1 MSAQTVI
8 DPMELVRGRK
18 RLQGEFAVAQ
28 LDRLKD
34 QLASTAGQIAYVV
47 TGRLNERGEPSLRCE
62 LRGNLGMQCQRC
74 LEPMDYAFATTSDL
88 LLVENESALQEDEMD
103 ESDRVLAGSELDLKE
118 LVEDE
123 ILLALPMA
131 PRHAEGKCAP
141 AQANDGKAEVHPFAA
156 LAKLKAGKDTK

>member
-8 DPMELVRGRK
+8 DPMQLVRGRE

-34 QLASTAGQIAYVV
+34 QLASPEGHVAYVV
-47 TGRLNERGEPSLRCE
+47 SGVLSRLGQPSIRCE
-62 LRGNLGMQCQRC
+62 LQGTLGLQCQRC
-74 LEPMDYAFATTSDL
+74 LEPMDYALATSSE
-88 LLVENESALQEDEMD
+88 LLVVQNEAALQEDD
-103 ESDRVLAGSELDLKE
+103 VDDADRVLAGAELDIKA

-131 PRHAEGKCAP
+131 PRHAEGKCVR

-156 LAKLKAGKDTK
+156 LAKLKAGKESK